1 MWYFISFLM
10 GFVLIGYVSHQTQ
23 WEHFW
28 LKVVDGWVRLW
39 CRFYHRFQSEQVS
52 LPQQGA
58 AILAANHI
66 SGLDPLL
73 LVCATNRPLRFL
85 IAIEEYRH
93 PILKYLYKSM
103 GCIPVDRSSRPEVAL
118 RAALRALQQGEI
130 IALFPQGR
138 IVLPSETN
146 KPLKAGIKWLAQQAN
161 CTIYPVHLKGITG
174 VGKVLEAV
182 FLRSHA
188 QLIAHT
194 PLICNENT
202 DCLTT
207 LKELLR

>member
-1 MWYFISFLM
+1 MIYFIIFLS
-10 GFVLIGYVSHQTQ
+10 GFILIGYVSHQTK

-28 LKVVDGWVRLW
+28 LKVVDGWVRIW
-39 CRFYHRFQSEQVS
+39 CRFYHRFQYDAIN
-52 LPQQGA
+52 LPKDGA
-58 AILAANHI
+58 AIVVSNHV

-93 PILKYLYKSM
+93 PVLKYLYKSM

-118 RAALRALQQGEI
+118 RAALRALQKGEA

-138 IVLPSETN
+138 IVLPTEEK
-146 KPLKAGIKWLAQQAN
+146 KPLKAGVKWLAQQAN
-161 CTIYPVHLKGITG
+161 CTIYPVHLNGIKG

-188 QLIAHT
+188 QLVAHP
-194 PLICNENT
+194 PLSCNENS
-202 DCLTT
+202 DCLIV
-207 LKELLR
+207 LKELM